1 MTTAQLI
8 LQAVIS
14 VLTAVLASGGLW
26 NYLSKKQ
33 DMRLA
38 ELEKQRQVE
47 KDEKSKTEV
56 NNKLLIGIAHDRLM
70 YLTNRYLD
78 NGWISADE
86 YENLM
91 YIYQPYIQ
99 SGGNGAVK
107 RNMEK
112 VEKLP
117 TKPECAN

>member
-1 MTTAQLI
+1 
-8 LQAVIS
+8 
-14 VLTAVLASGGLW
+14 
-26 NYLSKKQ
+26 
-33 DMRLA
+33 MRLA

-78 NGWISADE
+78 NGWITAEE
-86 YENLM
+86 YENLT
-91 YIYQPYIQ
+91 YIYEPYILA
-99 SGGNGAVK
+99 GGNGAVK

-112 VEKLP
+112 VKALP
-117 TKPECAN
+117 VKPSSAN